1 MKASV
6 HKTYGPPEVM
16 ELREVDKPVPRD
28 DEVLI
33 KVYATTVS
41 SGDCKVRKADPFAV
55 RFFFGLKS
63 PKIGI

>member
-16 ELREVDKPVPRD
+16 ELREVDKPIPKN

-33 KVYATTVS
+33 KVHATTS
-41 SGDCKVRKADPFAV
+41 TSGDCKVRRQILLLSGFSLD
-55 RFFFGLKS
+55 
-63 PKIGI
+63 